1 MAISVSQIEI
11 LRGKLEEMPQVE
23 DPDRKISKMEA
34 IRMMATSI
42 RDLQS
47 RGYSIEKISG
57 ILGESG
63 LEIAPTTLKSY
74 LTKVKV
80 SPGKSNA
87 RSTSKPRRVSAT
99 TSRGEKK
106 KASEKPVSAVESKP
120 ASSRT
125 NSTGVTPVPPGSFTP
140 KDDTDEI

>member
-23 DPDRKISKMEA
+23 DPDRKISNLEA
-34 IRMMATSI
+34 VRMMATSI

-47 RGYSIEKISG
+47 RGYSIEKITE
-57 ILGESG
+57 ILRDSG

-80 SPGKSNA
+80 SPGKSNS
-87 RSTSKPRRVSAT
+87 RSASKPRRSSET

-106 KASEKPVSAVESKP
+106 KASEKAVSAVESKP
-120 ASSRT
+120 TSSTR
-125 NSTGVTPVPPGSFTP
+125 NSTGVTPVPPGSFKP

>member
-23 DPDRKISKMEA
+23 DPDRKISNLEA
-34 IRMMATSI
+34 IRMVASSI

-47 RGYSIEKISG
+47 RGYSIEKITE
-57 ILGESG
+57 ILRESG

-80 SPGKSNA
+80 SQAKSNS
-87 RSTSKPRRVSAT
+87 RSTNKPRRSSAT
-99 TSRGEKK
+99 TSRGDKK
-106 KASEKPVSAVESKP
+106 KASEKAVSGVESKP
-120 ASSRT
+120 ASST
-125 NSTGVTPVPPGSFTP
+125 KNSTGVTLVPPGSFTP